1 MASGSRHSIRYVEE
15 VVRGTTPANPIFK
28 ALRQTGVTLGLSKES
43 LQSEEG
49 RTDRMIADVRHGA
62 RSVAGDINF
71 ELSYGSFDDILAAV
85 LMGAWTPDGGG
96 LGIDR
101 LKAGVTRKYFTLERE
116 FADLEAGDKFMRFT
130 GCEFNS
136 MELAINANAMVTGT
150 FGVIGMDMVTAAAAI
165 AGATYPAPLT
175 TAALDSFTG
184 VLEEAGNP
192 IAVIT
197 EITASLEN
205 GLEPRYVVGSK
216 TSIKPSVG
224 RSNATLNV
232 TAFFEDSTLLTKF
245 VNETESS
252 ISFDLPDPAG
262 NILRFTYPRVKYMGG
277 QPDTEGEGPITLSM
291 PVQALLDPVSGTQL
305 YIDRIPA

>member
-15 VVRGTTPANPIFK
+15 LVRGTTPANPIFK

-49 RTDRMIADVRHGA
+49 RSDRMIADVRHGA
-62 RSVAGDINF
+62 RSIAGDINF

-85 LMGAWTPDGGG
+85 LMGAWTVDGGG
-96 LGIDR
+96 VGIDR
-101 LKAGVTRKYFTLERE
+101 LKAGLLRKYFTLERE
-116 FADLEAGDKFMRFT
+116 FGDLEAGDKFMRFT
-130 GCEFNS
+130 GCEFNT
-136 MELAINANAMVTGT
+136 MELQVNANAMVTGS
-150 FGVIGMDMVTAAAAI
+150 FGVIGMDMITAAAAL
-165 AGATYPAPLT
+165 AGATYPAPPT

-232 TAFFEDSTLLTKF
+232 TAFFEDSALLTKF

-277 QPDTEGEGPITLSM
+277 QPDTEGEGPVTLSM
-291 PVQALLDPVSGTQL
+291 PVQALLDPVTGTNL